1 MYVIVKNNDVSKA
14 FRLLKR
20 KLHNEGVLKELHS
33 RRAFTSNCENK
44 RAALKAAK
52 LRWVKKRAKLE
63 QQFVREERNQIR
75 NNKRKRQQNRKPR
88 NR

>member
-1 MYVIVKNNDVSKA
+1 MKVTVRDNDVGKA
-14 FRLLKR
+14 SRLLKR

-33 RRAFTSNCENK
+33 RRAFTSNGENK

-52 LRWVKKRAKLE
+52 MRWAKKRAKLE